1 MNLDNRLRAILLLP
15 LFVGCSSSH
24 PANGPAGRAG
34 ESVRAQPPLW
44 YRYVTITPEQMK
56 AALSAPDCRPAED
69 DPEGHWGTPWEGLQ
83 LSIRLEKEAFTN
95 GEPVVACMTLRN
107 ISDRVRFFDVGPYP
121 EEKDTRIVLLRAQ
134 ERILGEDDPKPR
146 GSFRER
152 LMPIRAGS
160 SPGPVPISPGT
171 QRQFSRDLSKMFDL
185 SVGGCYCAHAERS
198 VINRDSMRWTNLLSG
213 TVTFRILD
221 SQGHK

>member
-1 MNLDNRLRAILLLP
+1 
-15 LFVGCSSSH
+15 
-24 PANGPAGRAG
+24 
-34 ESVRAQPPLW
+34 
-44 YRYVTITPEQMK
+44 MK
-56 AALSAPDCRPAED
+56 AALSALDCRPAEG
-69 DPEGHWGTPWEGLQ
+69 DPAGHWGTPWEGLQ
-83 LSIRLEKEAFTN
+83 LSIRVEKEAFTN
-95 GEPVVACMTLRN
+95 GEPVVACTTLRN

-121 EEKDTRIVLLRAQ
+121 EEKDTRIVLLRGQ

-152 LMPIRAGS
+152 LMPIRVGS

-171 QRQFSRDLSKMFDL
+171 QRQFFRDLSKMFDL
-185 SVGGCYCAHAERS
+185 SVGGCYSAHAERS